1 MSKLR
6 EWRDAQGMSQAQ
18 FAARIGTSIPSVS
31 RIEAGEQWPSPELMR
46 RIEEETEGV
55 VTAAD
60 VLAAYKKPAN
70 SAAE

>member
-6 EWRDAQGMSQAQ
+6 EWRDAQGVSQAWV
-18 FAARIGTSIPSVS
+18 ADKIGTSIPSVS

-46 RIEEETEGV
+46 RIEEVTAGF

-60 VLAAYKKPAN
+60 LLAAYKKPAA